1 VPRPGGFIK
10 RRGRSHSRT
19 LLGRA
24 LHEWVADVWAP
35 TFCPPPPRLDFS
47 TQTRGA
53 GLVTSLV
60 PRLVTLAVLSSVLG
74 GVQAAKLR
82 PQHEYTLPFYPYD
95 YGLPSERSGHAMAT
109 AADGSVW
116 MFGGVYYSWHGSTPT
131 RTLFDDLH
139 KLDLQERRWHNI
151 TTTGRRP
158 RGRYSHAMAS
168 VANGTMLLVFGGSFE
183 GFGHNQV
190 LTDEAWSFN
199 MLNAEWSQLTGGA
212 TGEWPSARYGHAM
225 AAVSDTRV
233 LLFGGERGLM
243 SPMNDLWSLDVPS
256 TIWTQ
261 LTGGVSGA
269 WPSARS
275 GHTMVAVS
283 NTRVLLF
290 GGDMASDE
298 LWSLDV
304 PSAIWTR
311 LMVGASGAWPSA
323 RQGHAMVAVSDT
335 RVLLFGGDTAS
346 GQSDELW
353 SLDVPSTNWT
363 QMAVGRSSVLTAW
376 LSGGSRMAAV
386 SDTRCRWGQQNGCR
400 QRHALS
406 LILFD
411 DSSNLFSLDF
421 LAADSHTVL
430 CTRLNAEPVLT
441 ADELWENF
449 NNVQVHAVH
458 SRNDSMHP

>member
-1 VPRPGGFIK
+1 MPRPGGFIK

-35 TFCPPPPRLDFS
+35 TFCPHPPRLDFS

-82 PQHEYTLPFYPYD
+82 PQHEYTLPFYPYR

-116 MFGGVYYSWHGSTPT
+116 MFGGVYYSWHGSTST
-131 RTLFDDLH
+131 STLFDDLH

-183 GFGHNQV
+183 GMFHNQV
-190 LTDEAWSFN
+190 LSDEAWSFN

-212 TGEWPSARYGHAM
+212 TGEWPSARERHAM

-233 LLFGGERGLM
+233 LLFGGY
-243 SPMNDLWSLDVPS
+243 
-256 TIWTQ
+256 TA
-261 LTGGVSGA
+261 SG
-269 WPSARS
+269 R
-275 GHTMVAVS
+275 
-283 NTRVLLF
+283 
-290 GGDMASDE
+290 SDE

-304 PSAIWTR
+304 PGTSWTQ
-311 LMVGASGAWPSA
+311 LTAGASGAWP
-323 RQGHAMVAVSDT
+323 RGRRDHA
-335 RVLLFGGDTAS
+335 
-346 GQSDELW
+346 
-353 SLDVPSTNWT
+353 
-363 QMAVGRSSVLTAW
+363 
-376 LSGGSRMAAV
+376 MAAV
-386 SDTRCRWGQQNGCR
+386 SDTRV
-400 QRHALS
+400 
-406 LILFD
+406 ILFGGSTASGKSD
-411 DSSNLFSLDF
+411 ELLSLDF
-421 LAADSHTVL
+421 LAAANHTVRW
-430 CTRLNAEPVLT
+430 TRLNDEKVTAE
-441 ADELWENF
+441 ELWEQF
-449 NNVQVHAVH
+449 NNGQVGGCCVGV
-458 SRNDSMHP
+458 SVEDSLS